1 MIITSKIIIDCSH
14 ANSNKDHLLQSVAF
28 RSVLNQR
35 ASGNTNIAGM
45 MLEGNLNPGSQKL
58 NEKDPSNLEYGVSIT
73 DPCIGW
79 EDTEVLLSEAYDV
92 LGQTSK

>member
-1 MIITSKIIIDCSH
+1 
-14 ANSNKDHLLQSVAF
+14 
-28 RSVLNQR
+28 
-35 ASGNTNIAGM
+35 M